1 MTNECLGTLL
11 FVRVGFMFLF
21 AGVGFLGTVD
31 AVGSMES
38 GAEHFLLALT
48 VATTHG
54 LDNIVK
60 TGFLGFLFHNTAET
74 TKIVPSVRASGSHY
88 RDRLTAACH
97 TTLLPTQGGGLPW
110 CGARPLVWDVE
121 QWIIA
126 RVPS

>member
-11 FVRVGFMFLF
+11 CVRVGFVFLF

-31 AVGSMES
+31 AVSGMET

-48 VATTHG
+48 VASAHG

-88 RDRLTAACH
+88 RNRLSTTCH
-97 TTLLPTQGGGLPW
+97 
-110 CGARPLVWDVE
+110 AS
-121 QWIIA
+121 A
-126 RVPS
+126 